1 MGVHPKIGITGL
13 PRSGKSAVMQKVIEM
28 LVNERTG
35 EIRAR
40 GENPDAIRII
50 AGMRTEPLI
59 EDGERKGYRCID
71 IVTGEEAVM
80 AHKDIDTRTRV
91 FGFGIDKETMNTVA
105 IPAIRTAMEEAEV
118 IVIDEIGK
126 FSVESERERS
136 IGELHLSID
145 Q

>member
-40 GENPDAIRII
+40 GENPDTIRII

-59 EDGERKGYRCID
+59 EDGERKG
-71 IVTGEEAVM
+71 
-80 AHKDIDTRTRV
+80 
-91 FGFGIDKETMNTVA
+91 
-105 IPAIRTAMEEAEV
+105 
-118 IVIDEIGK
+118 
-126 FSVESERERS
+126 
-136 IGELHLSID
+136 
-145 Q
+145 